1 MLKLI
6 TSVYDTP
13 IVNKLLANLPP
24 DDYQRMRENLEVVAL
39 NFGEI
44 LYLSGEIIEY
54 VYFPNDALIS
64 LLTKVDQNR
73 ALEVALV
80 GREGM
85 VGIALALG
93 VGSSPVSAIVQGAGT
108 AMRIKAEFFHHTL
121 KNSQLLQQAVY
132 LYIHALIA
140 QIAQIA
146 QTAAC
151 NRFHVI
157 EARLAR
163 WLLMTRDR
171 VRSDHFYLTHEFL
184 AHMLGVRRVGVTK
197 AAHSLKLQNLIDYSR
212 GNIAITNI
220 IGLKKAACSCYES
233 LKEKP

>member
-1 MLKLI
+1 MLKLM
-6 TSVYDTP
+6 TSIYDTP

-85 VGIALALG
+85 VGIGLALC

-132 LYIHALIA
+132 LYIHAL
-140 QIAQIA
+140 IAQIA

-212 GNIAITNI
+212 GYIAITNI